1 MEGMPDDVPDL
12 LNVGA
17 IPSNQSA
24 MIDTDILEPVIFSQ
38 DFIRFQ
44 LVNKGFLN
52 PYSRITFQIENI
64 GADSASLTRG
74 FLPVGV
80 GISSLIRRA
89 TLKIGTKTICE
100 IDDFNH
106 WSAYKSMFMS
116 NETNKEREQ
125 YLSGRGISHS
135 QFYNGARGTAAHFP
149 DQGALSSHIG
159 LDNGQEYIYPTPVG
173 VGANNTANLEVMDF
187 QLVENKGVFSITL
200 EDLFPVFQKTSFPLY
215 MLNNDMPVQIELTLE
230 SSSDGGRVCVNGLSD
245 ASASNV
251 NVDISVNRNECR
263 LIADYTTY
271 DGNVMDAYAKKNS
284 TLQFTYMDYRLT
296 KSTLS
301 EVDAQNQIRNV
312 GGAGRLV
319 PRMFVG
325 INKNACNT
333 TGSDG
338 WKTGLNKYISYACE
352 TGGLSGADTYGR
364 LTSNIKKN
372 DVFLYPIDRTNTA
385 LHFQAV
391 KDTEGMLPF
400 ISRSEYSRQGD
411 RMTPSTLEA
420 VSQSDSLQ
428 GNFFWTAYRMPD
440 GERVNSRGLELTSKM
455 NSLEAGTYTSRC
467 WIEIVKV
474 ATLIDGQF
482 NCYYA

>member
-38 DFIRFQ
+38 DFI
-44 LVNKGFLN
+44 
-52 PYSRITFQIENI
+52 TFQIENI
-64 GADSASLTRG
+64 GSNSASLTRG

-135 QFYNGARGTAAHFP
+135 QFYSGARGTAAYFP

-173 VGANNTANLEVMDF
+173 VGANNTAELEVMDF

-200 EDLFPVFQKTSFPLY
+200 
-215 MLNNDMPVQIELTLE
+215 
-230 SSSDGGRVCVNGLSD
+230 
-245 ASASNV
+245 
-251 NVDISVNRNECR
+251 
-263 LIADYTTY
+263 
-271 DGNVMDAYAKKNS
+271 DAYAKKNS

-411 RMTPSTLEA
+411 RMTPSTLEK

-455 NSLEAGTYTSRC
+455 NSLKAGTYTSRC